1 MSFKDISPE
10 SISDSVFNLI
20 GKEWMLVTAGE
31 EVSFNTMTAAWGGF
45 GVMWDRNICFCVIR
59 PTRHTYGFMEKS
71 QDFSLSFFEDR
82 YRDVLNYCGTKSGK
96 DVDKIAGTG
105 LTPVFDDGAIY
116 FEEARL
122 VIICRKIYVQDIVPG
137 NFLDQ
142 GIDNYYPGKDYHRM
156 YMGEIRRCLHR

>member
-1 MSFKDISPE
+1 
-10 SISDSVFNLI
+10 
-20 GKEWMLVTAGE
+20 
-31 EVSFNTMTAAWGGF
+31 
-45 GVMWDRNICFCVIR
+45 MWDRNICFCVIR